1 MKYITLFICWL
12 AVLQATAQVKNGADR
27 LEELF
32 PLLENKRISL
42 VVNQTSLV
50 QNVHLLDTLYNKG
63 MHITQVFAPEHGF
76 RGDADAGEFIKNGKD
91 YRTQVPIISLYG
103 KNKKPQPAQL
113 QQTDIVI
120 FDIQDVGAR
129 FYTYISTM
137 FYVMQACAENN
148 KELIILDRPNPCDYI
163 DGPVLDMKYKSFVG
177 MLPIP
182 VLHGCTIGELA
193 QMINGEGW
201 LGNNLQCPL
210 KVITIEDWK
219 HGQPYSL
226 PVKPSPNLPNDQAI
240 ALYPSFCPFE
250 GTSVS
255 VGRGT
260 DFPFQ
265 IIGSPTTKNLKF
277 RFMPHPMKGSDKHP
291 LHQDTYCYGLNLSS
305 EKNIP
310 KGFSLQY
317 VIQFYN
323 YFQNLTKHAE
333 KDFFTRPHWFD
344 LLMGTNQV
352 RLDILKNKTEEQIRS
367 AWQKKLNQYKEIS
380 IFFMRIIRQCKYKK
394 IRQTFL

>member
-63 MHITQVFAPEHGF
+63 VHITQVFAPEHGF

-240 ALYPSFCPFE
+240 ALYPSLCPFE
-250 GTSVS
+250 GTSIS

-333 KDFFTRPHWFD
+333 KEFFTRPHWFD

-367 AWQKKLNQYKEIS
+367 AWQKKLNQYKEI
-380 IFFMRIIRQCKYKK
+380 RKKY
-394 IRQTFL
+394 LLYEDYPAM

>member
-1 MKYITLFICWL
+1 MKYIILFIYWL
-12 AVLQATAQVKNGADR
+12 AVLQTTAQVKNGADR
-27 LEELF
+27 LEELL

-63 MHITQVFAPEHGF
+63 VHITQVFAPEHGF

-91 YRTQVPIISLYG
+91 YRSQVPIISLYG
-103 KNKKPQPAQL
+103 KNKKPQPSQL
-113 QQTDIVI
+113 QQTDIMI

-148 KELIILDRPNPCDYI
+148 KELIILDRPNPCDYV

-177 MLPIP
+177 ILPIP
-182 VLHGCTIGELA
+182 ILHGCTIGELA

-240 ALYPSFCPFE
+240 ALYPSLCPFE
-250 GTSVS
+250 GTSIS

-333 KDFFTRPHWFD
+333 KEFFTRPHWFD

-367 AWQKKLNQYKEIS
+367 AWQKKLNQYKEI
-380 IFFMRIIRQCKYKK
+380 RKKY
-394 IRQTFL
+394 LLYEDYPAM

>member
-63 MHITQVFAPEHGF
+63 VHITQVFAPEHGF

-148 KELIILDRPNPCDYI
+148 KELIILDRPNPCDYV

-240 ALYPSFCPFE
+240 ALYPSLCPFE

-333 KDFFTRPHWFD
+333 KEFFTRPHWFD

-352 RLDILKNKTEEQIRS
+352 RLDILKDKSEEQIRS
-367 AWQKKLNQYKEIS
+367 AWQKKLNQ
-380 IFFMRIIRQCKYKK
+380 
-394 IRQTFL
+394 

>member
-63 MHITQVFAPEHGF
+63 VHITQVFAPEHGF

-103 KNKKPQPAQL
+103 KNKKPQPSQL
-113 QQTDIVI
+113 QQTDIMI

-148 KELIILDRPNPCDYI
+148 KELIILDRPNPCDYV

-177 MLPIP
+177 ILPIP
-182 VLHGCTIGELA
+182 ILHGCTIGELA

-240 ALYPSFCPFE
+240 ALYPSLCPFE

-277 RFMPHPMKGSDKHP
+277 RFMPHSMKGSDKHP

-333 KDFFTRPHWFD
+333 KDFFTQPHWFD

-367 AWQKKLNQYKEIS
+367 AWQKKLNQYKEI
-380 IFFMRIIRQCKYKK
+380 RKKY
-394 IRQTFL
+394 LLYEDYPAM

>member
-1 MKYITLFICWL
+1 MKYIILFIYWL
-12 AVLQATAQVKNGADR
+12 AVLQTTAQVKNGADR
-27 LEELF
+27 LEELL

-63 MHITQVFAPEHGF
+63 VHITQVFAPEHGF

-103 KNKKPQPAQL
+103 KNKKPQPSQL
-113 QQTDIVI
+113 QQTDIMI

-148 KELIILDRPNPCDYI
+148 KELIILDRPNPCDYV

-177 MLPIP
+177 ILPIP
-182 VLHGCTIGELA
+182 ILHGCTIGELA

-240 ALYPSFCPFE
+240 ALYPSLCPFE

-305 EKNIP
+305 EKNIA

-333 KDFFTRPHWFD
+333 KEFFTRPHWFD

-367 AWQKKLNQYKEIS
+367 AWQKKLNQYKEI
-380 IFFMRIIRQCKYKK
+380 RKKYLLYEDYP
-394 IRQTFL
+394 TM

>member
-63 MHITQVFAPEHGF
+63 VHITQVFAPEHGF

-103 KNKKPQPAQL
+103 KNKKPQPSQL
-113 QQTDIVI
+113 QQTDIMI
-120 FDIQDVGAR
+120 FDIQYVGAR

-148 KELIILDRPNPCDYI
+148 KELIILDRPNPCDYV

-177 MLPIP
+177 ILPIP
-182 VLHGCTIGELA
+182 ILHGCTIGELA

-240 ALYPSFCPFE
+240 ALYPSLCPFE

-277 RFMPHPMKGSDKHP
+277 RFMPHSMKGSDKHP

-333 KDFFTRPHWFD
+333 KEFFTRPHRFD

-352 RLDILKNKTEEQIRS
+352 RLDILKDKSEEQIRS
-367 AWQKKLNQYKEIS
+367 AWQKKLNQYKEI
-380 IFFMRIIRQCKYKK
+380 RKKY
-394 IRQTFL
+394 LLYEDYPAM

>member
-103 KNKKPQPAQL
+103 KNKKPQPSQL

-120 FDIQDVGAR
+120 FDIQDVGTR

-148 KELIILDRPNPCDYI
+148 KELIILDRPNPCDYV

-177 MLPIP
+177 ILPIP
-182 VLHGCTIGELA
+182 ILHGCTIGELA

-240 ALYPSFCPFE
+240 ALYPSLCPFE

-333 KDFFTRPHWFD
+333 KEFFTRPHWFD

-352 RLDILKNKTEEQIRS
+352 RLDILKNKTKEQIRS
-367 AWQKKLNQYKEIS
+367 AWQKKLNQYKEI
-380 IFFMRIIRQCKYKK
+380 RKKY
-394 IRQTFL
+394 LLYEDYPAM

>member
-1 MKYITLFICWL
+1 MIYITLFICWL

-63 MHITQVFAPEHGF
+63 VHITQVFAPEHGF

-103 KNKKPQPAQL
+103 KNKKPQPSQL
-113 QQTDIVI
+113 QQTDIMI

-148 KELIILDRPNPCDYI
+148 KELIILDRPNPCDYV

-177 MLPIP
+177 ILPIP
-182 VLHGCTIGELA
+182 ILHGCTIGELA

-240 ALYPSFCPFE
+240 ALYPSLCPFE
-250 GTSVS
+250 GTSIS

-333 KDFFTRPHWFD
+333 KEFFTRPHWFD

-367 AWQKKLNQYKEIS
+367 AWQKKLNQYKEI
-380 IFFMRIIRQCKYKK
+380 RKKY
-394 IRQTFL
+394 LLYEDYPAM

>member
-1 MKYITLFICWL
+1 MIYITLFICWL
-12 AVLQATAQVKNGADR
+12 AVLQATAQVKSGADR

-63 MHITQVFAPEHGF
+63 VHITQVFAPEHGF

-182 VLHGCTIGELA
+182 VLNGCTIGELA

-226 PVKPSPNLPNDQAI
+226 PVKPSPNLPNNQAI
-240 ALYPSFCPFE
+240 ALYPSLCPFE

-277 RFMPHPMKGSDKHP
+277 RFMPHSMKGSDKHP
-291 LHQDTYCYGLNLSS
+291 LHQDAYCYGLNLSS

-333 KDFFTRPHWFD
+333 KEFFTRPHWFD

-367 AWQKKLNQYKEIS
+367 AWQKKLNQYKEI
-380 IFFMRIIRQCKYKK
+380 RKKY
-394 IRQTFL
+394 LLYEDYPAM

>member
-103 KNKKPQPAQL
+103 KNKKPQPSQL
-113 QQTDIVI
+113 QQTDIMI

-148 KELIILDRPNPCDYI
+148 KELIILDRPNPCDYV

-177 MLPIP
+177 ILPIP
-182 VLHGCTIGELA
+182 ILHGCTIGELA

-240 ALYPSFCPFE
+240 ALYPSLCPFE
-250 GTSVS
+250 GTSIS

-260 DFPFQ
+260 DSPFQ

-333 KDFFTRPHWFD
+333 KEFFTRPHWFD

-352 RLDILKNKTEEQIRS
+352 RLDILKNKTKEQIRS
-367 AWQKKLNQYKEIS
+367 AWQKKLNQYKEI
-380 IFFMRIIRQCKYKK
+380 RKKY
-394 IRQTFL
+394 LLYEDYPAM

>member
-1 MKYITLFICWL
+1 MKYIILFIYWL

-63 MHITQVFAPEHGF
+63 VHITQVFAPEHGF

-113 QQTDIVI
+113 QQTDIMI

-148 KELIILDRPNPCDYI
+148 KELIILDRPNPCDYV

-182 VLHGCTIGELA
+182 ILHGCTIGELA

-240 ALYPSFCPFE
+240 ALYPSLCPFE

-277 RFMPHPMKGSDKHP
+277 RFMPHSMKGSDKHP

-305 EKNIP
+305 EKNIS

-333 KDFFTRPHWFD
+333 KEFFTRPHWFD

-367 AWQKKLNQYKEIS
+367 AWQKKLNQYKEI
-380 IFFMRIIRQCKYKK
+380 RKKY
-394 IRQTFL
+394 LLYEDYPAM

>member
-1 MKYITLFICWL
+1 MKYIILFIYWL

-63 MHITQVFAPEHGF
+63 VHITQVFAPEHGF

-148 KELIILDRPNPCDYI
+148 KELIILDRPNPCDYV

-177 MLPIP
+177 ILPIP
-182 VLHGCTIGELA
+182 ILHGCTIGELA

-240 ALYPSFCPFE
+240 ALYPSLCPFE

-333 KDFFTRPHWFD
+333 KEFFTRPHWFD

-352 RLDILKNKTEEQIRS
+352 RLDILKDKSEEQIRS
-367 AWQKKLNQYKEIS
+367 AWQKKLNQYKEI
-380 IFFMRIIRQCKYKK
+380 RKKY
-394 IRQTFL
+394 LLYEDYPAM